1 MEYTETE
8 EHFKKFIS
16 EEKITGDKD
25 TYWKWIVI
33 CISVGILLSMLI
45 TLFNFYAGLII
56 FFILIAIYY
65 APAVDKSLS
74 ESVSLQEIAFVDV
87 KDKVILFL
95 KPGAGFF
102 FTIWP
107 LNKTKVKVNTI
118 DLPYDLS
125 VEPIWTAQ
133 NPIFEDGE
141 EEKLKGDLL
150 AKIRLPLKISGAMQ
164 VVPENPIKF
173 FQRIIDLKEYK
184 EIGKKKRPEAINLFL
199 KQELAKQIYPEL
211 RASLAEEISQ
221 LVPAQVI
228 LRLSQIRLQ
237 VEERLRKKFSLWG
250 FRLEAAQIAS
260 PQMQKEVEE
269 VLTQVGVAVAE
280 KEITVIQAIG
290 RQISIEKE
298 QQGWINAMEKYKNRI
313 GPEFFKVFKEP
324 ETAQKFAA
332 EWSKGVEGGKFTQ
345 VQVSEAIAKNP
356 LFPALAMLSPTYGRM
371 VMGDTKGD

>member
-16 EEKITGDKD
+16 EEKITGDKN
-25 TYWKWIVI
+25 TYVKWLTI
-33 CISVGILLSMLI
+33 CILIGITVSGLAALINLLAGGI
-45 TLFNFYAGLII
+45 ILFI
-56 FFILIAIYY
+56 FIAAYY
-65 APAVDKSLS
+65 GPAVDNSLN

-87 KDKVILFL
+87 MDKVILFL
-95 KPGAGFF
+95 KPGTGFF

-184 EIGKKKRPEAINLFL
+184 EIGKKKRPEEIALFL
-199 KQELAKQIYPEL
+199 
-211 RASLAEEISQ
+211 
-221 LVPAQVI
+221 
-228 LRLSQIRLQ
+228 
-237 VEERLRKKFSLWG
+237 
-250 FRLEAAQIAS
+250 
-260 PQMQKEVEE
+260 
-269 VLTQVGVAVAE
+269 
-280 KEITVIQAIG
+280 
-290 RQISIEKE
+290 
-298 QQGWINAMEKYKNRI
+298 N
-313 GPEFFKVFKEP
+313 
-324 ETAQKFAA
+324 
-332 EWSKGVEGGKFTQ
+332 
-345 VQVSEAIAKNP
+345 
-356 LFPALAMLSPTYGRM
+356 
-371 VMGDTKGD
+371 